1 MIETVICLALIITAI
16 HVCFWQ
22 GNILGFARIWT
33 ANQLDKYLGIK
44 WSRYVQKPLW
54 DCLPCMSSVWTI
66 VIAWEVDVLM
76 ILAVCG
82 AMIFIDQI
90 IVHPDSPDYVKPIKE
105 NEEVPA
111 GNL

>member
-1 MIETVICLALIITAI
+1 
-16 HVCFWQ
+16 
-22 GNILGFARIWT
+22 
-33 ANQLDKYLGIK
+33 
-44 WSRYVQKPLW
+44 
-54 DCLPCMSSVWTI
+54 
-66 VIAWEVDVLM
+66 M